1 MTPLTP
7 LAGAGRT
14 RRHTARRTGLLP
26 GVRTRVTL
34 ASLVVVLLVWQIVG
48 QTGLVDPKYMGTP
61 LAVLRAGRQLVGSA
75 ELWSNAVVSL
85 VEFVVGLALAVVVGV
100 PLGMLMG
107 WRLRLRQTLEPAL
120 LALYVTPSLALLP
133 LLVLAFGIGEMSKI
147 AIVFVEAVI
156 TIVVNAMAG
165 IRETDPRLVQTAD
178 SFCASRFAVFTKV
191 LLPSALPTIV
201 AGLRLGAGRGV
212 VAVIVGELYAGSQGI
227 GLMISTYG
235 QSFNTAPLLFIT
247 LAVAVFGY
255 LVSLLLRTLQ
265 SAVTPWKG

>member
-1 MTPLTP
+1 MTPLSP
-7 LAGAGRT
+7 VAGLARP
-14 RRHTARRTGLLP
+14 ARRAKWLP
-26 GVRTRVTL
+26 GPQVRVAL
-34 ASLVVVLLVWQIVG
+34 GSVVVVLVAWQLSG
-48 QTGLVDPKYMGTP
+48 QSGLIDTKYTGTP
-61 LAVLRAGRQLVGSA
+61 IAVLRAGKQLVGSG
-75 ELWSNAVVSL
+75 ELWSNARVSL
-85 VEFVVGLALAVVVGV
+85 VEFGAGLLLAVVVGA

-133 LLVLAFGIGEMSKI
+133 LIVLAFGIGETSKI
-147 AIVFVEAVI
+147 AIVFVEGVI

-165 IRETDPRLVQTAD
+165 IRESDPRLVQTAN

-227 GLMISTYG
+227 GLMVSSYG
-235 QSFNTAPLLFIT
+235 QSFDIAPLLFVT

-255 LVSLLLRTLQ
+255 LVSLLLRSLQ
-265 SAVTPWKG
+265 SAVTTGKG

>member
-1 MTPLTP
+1 VTPLSP
-7 LAGAGRT
+7 AAGVARS
-14 RRHTARRTGLLP
+14 ARRPTWVPGLQP
-26 GVRTRVTL
+26 RVAL
-34 ASLVVVLLVWQIVG
+34 ASVVVVLLAWQLSG
-48 QTGLVDPKYMGTP
+48 QTGLADVKYTSTP
-61 LAVLRAGRQLVGSA
+61 VAVLRAGGELITSG
-75 ELWSNAVVSL
+75 ELWSNARISL
-85 VEFVVGLALAVVVGV
+85 VEFGAGLLPAVVVGV

-133 LLVLAFGIGEMSKI
+133 LIVLAFGIGETSKI

-156 TIVVNAMAG
+156 TIVVNGMAG
-165 IRETDPRLVQTAD
+165 IRETDPLLVRTAD

-227 GLMISTYG
+227 GLMVSSYG
-235 QSFNTAPLLFIT
+235 QSFDIAPLLFVT
-247 LAVAVFGY
+247 LTVAVFGY
-255 LVSLLLRTLQ
+255 LVSLLLRSLQ
-265 SAVTPWKG
+265 SAVTSQKG